1 MFRLP
6 FMLQALL
13 ASLLLSTTLAYFGI
27 HVVLRR
33 IVFVDLA
40 LAQISAVGV
49 AAALLLGQDPTV
61 LSLVFT
67 LTGAALLSIRTKEER
82 IPQEAIMGIVYAV
95 ASAVAIL
102 LVAKTPHGEADVL
115 KILFGNILAVT
126 TEQIIQMAIVFGL
139 VGILHVILFSRFLQI
154 SLNPEEFYRQRS
166 NASWWNFLFYLSLGL
181 VIALAIRSGGVLL
194 CFSWLIIPAV
204 TSMLFSRQ
212 CGTMLAIAWALG
224 AASSILGLYFSFLL
238 DLPTGSA
245 TICTLGLALLLAGAG
260 KALFKRIL

>member
-1 MFRLP
+1 MIEMFRLP

-102 LVAKTPHGEADVL
+102 LVA
-115 KILFGNILAVT
+115 
-126 TEQIIQMAIVFGL
+126 
-139 VGILHVILFSRFLQI
+139 
-154 SLNPEEFYRQRS
+154 
-166 NASWWNFLFYLSLGL
+166 
-181 VIALAIRSGGVLL
+181 
-194 CFSWLIIPAV
+194 
-204 TSMLFSRQ
+204 
-212 CGTMLAIAWALG
+212 
-224 AASSILGLYFSFLL
+224 
-238 DLPTGSA
+238 
-245 TICTLGLALLLAGAG
+245 
-260 KALFKRIL
+260 